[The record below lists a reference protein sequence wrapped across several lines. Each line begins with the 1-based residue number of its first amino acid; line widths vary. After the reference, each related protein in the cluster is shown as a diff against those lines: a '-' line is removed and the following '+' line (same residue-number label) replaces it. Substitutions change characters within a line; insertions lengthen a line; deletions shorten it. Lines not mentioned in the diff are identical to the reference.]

1 LTTGPGVEQEKKYSD
16 IENMS
21 NDDLSVRTQ
30 AEAAGQLVGV
40 AVLEFGVVLHRYVEW
55 LES

>member
-55 LES
+55 LE